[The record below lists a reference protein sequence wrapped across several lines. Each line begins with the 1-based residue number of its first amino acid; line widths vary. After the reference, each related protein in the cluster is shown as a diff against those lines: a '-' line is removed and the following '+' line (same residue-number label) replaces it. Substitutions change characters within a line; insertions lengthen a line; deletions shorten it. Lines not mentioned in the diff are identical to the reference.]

1 MTKIQRSLGIG
12 RLLIAL
18 YGILAAAA
26 TVRASYQLLRKFEE
40 APLAYSLSAV
50 SGLVYIIATVAL
62 AKSAARWHR
71 IALATITFELIG
83 VLAVGTL
90 SLTHPDLF
98 AHNSV
103 WSYFGLGYGF
113 VPLVLPIWGLLWLRK
128 NRANQ
133 AQGN

>member
-1 MTKIQRSLGIG
+1 
-12 RLLIAL
+12 
-18 YGILAAAA
+18 
-26 TVRASYQLLRKFEE
+26 
-40 APLAYSLSAV
+40 
-50 SGLVYIIATVAL
+50 
-62 AKSAARWHR
+62 
-71 IALATITFELIG
+71 

-128 NRANQ
+128 NPANQ